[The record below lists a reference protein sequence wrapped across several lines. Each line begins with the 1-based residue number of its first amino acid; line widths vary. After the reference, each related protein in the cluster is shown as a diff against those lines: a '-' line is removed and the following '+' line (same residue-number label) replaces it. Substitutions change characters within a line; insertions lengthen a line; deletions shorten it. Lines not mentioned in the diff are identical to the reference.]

1 MGLVKLVVAALAAAG
16 IESSQQRNL
25 KKQMNSPE
33 VKRME
38 AERKYLYDPLPVRK
52 GYNHVYEFDLAH
64 KVVRDALEQMLEKGA
79 DAVFFD
85 ESVERNKDAWAQIV
99 KEKEPKPYME
109 GVYTRYPDI
118 TKAYEYGWFERL
130 EEIDR
135 AICGHMKLWYNKPR
149 AEKIAD
155 VNDRKAFG
163 KSRRSWLYHHAPQY
177 HKAGY
182 HFDQYV
188 MEYAWRSANNNGYL
202 PSSQRKGQP
211 RNVAYSDICDGRIRC
226 FWKNCIN
233 WETGIPDQKAR
244 NYVKT
249 LDQS

>member
-16 IESSQQRNL
+16 VESSQQRNL

-64 KVVRDALEQMLEKGA
+64 KMIRDALEQMLERGA
-79 DAVFFD
+79 DAVFFN
-85 ESVERNKDAWAQIV
+85 ESVERNKDAWEQIV
-99 KEKEPKPYME
+99 KDKEPNPNME
-109 GVYTRYPDI
+109 WVHIRYPGI

-135 AICGHMKLWYNKPR
+135 GISGQIKLWYSKPR
-149 AEKIAD
+149 EEKIAD
-155 VNDRKAFG
+155 INGMKAFG
-163 KSRRSWLYHHAPQY
+163 NSRQSWLYHHAPQY

-188 MEYAWRSANNNGYL
+188 MEYAWRSAYNNGYL
-202 PSSQRKGQP
+202 PSSQMKGQA
-211 RNVAYSDICDGRIRC
+211 RNIAFSDLCDGRIRC
-226 FWKNCIN
+226 SWKNHIN
-233 WETGIPDQKAR
+233 WKTGIPDQKAR
-244 NYVKT
+244 DYVKT
-249 LDQS
+249 LD